1 MKKSWTNRAIP
12 NLDSLGEIAK
22 KSQLGQPTSA
32 AIQNSHL
39 PNTSMQR
46 SRYTSEP
53 VYPVSGG
60 ILTHPGTSS
69 LNQLT

>member
-1 MKKSWTNRAIP
+1 MKKSWTNRAIL

-22 KSQLGQPTSA
+22 KIQLGQPTSD

-39 PNTSMQR
+39 PNTSTQL

-53 VYPVSGG
+53 VCPVSGG
-60 ILTHPGTSS
+60 Y
-69 LNQLT
+69 